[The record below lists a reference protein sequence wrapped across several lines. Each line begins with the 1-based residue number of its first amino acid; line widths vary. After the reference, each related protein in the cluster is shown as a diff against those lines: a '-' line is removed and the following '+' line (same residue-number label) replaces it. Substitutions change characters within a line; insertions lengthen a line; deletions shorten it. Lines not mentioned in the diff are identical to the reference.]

1 VGYAR
6 LASYDRCEPRYVT
19 VMIEK
24 DPNPN
29 VLLWPPCTRVQR
41 CSGCCPT
48 DVLVCEPIMTEM
60 VSLKVKTVYS
70 QTCIKR
76 SHLEQRKGG
85 FLRQVT
91 S

>member
-1 VGYAR
+1 
-6 LASYDRCEPRYVT
+6 
-19 VMIEK
+19 MIEK

-60 VSLKVKTVYS
+60 VSLKVHAHSDIQPYRYVACNKS
-70 QTCIKR
+70 LLLSDL
-76 SHLEQRKGG
+76 SHYILYIYICLK
-85 FLRQVT
+85 F
-91 S
+91 